1 MNIEVKENTLTIS
14 DLEELT
20 AANAGTFQQAVQTRM
35 TPDTKKLHLVADTL
49 KLMDSTG
56 LGVLIILHKRL
67 AQSSGQTIISNPS
80 GIVEQ
85 LLKMTRLN
93 QVFQIEKQ

>member
-1 MNIEVKENTLTIS
+1 MNIEVKESTLTIS
-14 DLEELT
+14 DLQELT
-20 AANAGTFQQAVQTRM
+20 AANAGAFQKAVQSQM
-35 TPDTKKLHLVADTL
+35 TSNTKNLHLIADAL

-56 LGVLIILHKRL
+56 LGVLIILHKRV
-67 AQSSGQTIISNPS
+67 AQSGGQTIISNPS

>member
-1 MNIEVKENTLTIS
+1 MKIEIKHQTLIIHE
-14 DLEELT
+14 LEELT
-20 AANAGTFQQAVQTRM
+20 AANAAAFQKTVQDQL
-35 TPDTKKLHLVADTL
+35 TPEITQLHLVADHL

-56 LGVLIILHKRL
+56 LGTMIILHKRI
-67 AQSSGQTIISNPS
+67 AQSGGQTTISNPN

-93 QVFQIEKQ
+93 QVFRIEKE

>member
-1 MNIEVKENTLTIS
+1 MKIEVKENTLTIS

-20 AANAGTFQQAVQTRM
+20 AANAGTFQKAVQTRM
-35 TPDTKKLHLVADTL
+35 MPNTKKLHLVADTL

-56 LGVLIILHKRL
+56 LGALIILHKRV
-67 AQSSGQTIISNPS
+67 AQSDGQTIISNPS
-80 GIVEQ
+80 GSVEQ

-93 QVFQIEKQ
+93 RVFQIAK

>member
-14 DLEELT
+14 NLQELT
-20 AANAGTFQQAVQTRM
+20 AANAEAFQKAVQNQM
-35 TPDTKKLHLVADTL
+35 TSNIKNLHLIADAL

-56 LGVLIILHKRL
+56 LGVLIILHKRV
-67 AQSSGQTIISNPS
+67 AQFGGQTIIFNPS